1 MYENASFTHPSHHLT
16 DHPVPGPT
24 LILPAIGPIFH
35 QVHVVLEVQFLGQ
48 FRQQVHAVPF
58 QLRAF
63 GHCVWILLKDGTQRN
78 YSDVIIFIQQQMS

>member
-35 QVHVVLEVQFLGQ
+35 QVHIVFEAQFLGQ
-48 FRQQVHAVPF
+48 FRQQVHAVTF
-58 QLRAF
+58 HLRAF
-63 GHCVWILLKDGTQRN
+63 GHGVWILLKGEAQKND
-78 YSDVIIFIQQQMS
+78 SDF